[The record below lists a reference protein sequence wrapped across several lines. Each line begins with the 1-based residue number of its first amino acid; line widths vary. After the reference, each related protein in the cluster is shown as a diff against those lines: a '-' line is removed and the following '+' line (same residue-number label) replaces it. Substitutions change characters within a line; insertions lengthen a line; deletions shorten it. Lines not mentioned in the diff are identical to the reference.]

1 MATEKL
7 VTLNETLSKRE
18 LDAIVNVKSRI
29 TNSYEKLDALY
40 GSIEK
45 TKDLISKT
53 SFSVIPPEG
62 GVYDDAT
69 TSTGMAYQSMKAI
82 DALKNRVGNVEIA
95 FDAVQGMLDSKY
107 SPPTGWE
114 KIFGSKERTKIGR
127 QYAEE
132 LEKIQK
138 MHREILWK
146 NLEHLENMVDGLKD
160 KVETDFDSQ
169 EPSTS
174 ALEAY
179 RSVINAISESKEK
192 FLEAHHEIVGL
203 VGGRQK
209 EGNCTGGDLMWAR
222 YAFGDESAGPPGW

>member
-1 MATEKL
+1 M
-7 VTLNETLSKRE
+7 
-18 LDAIVNVKSRI
+18 DAIVNVKSGI

-40 GSIEK
+40 GAIEK
-45 TKDLISKT
+45 TQDLIGKT

-62 GVYDDAT
+62 GVYDDTT

-82 DALKNRVGNVEIA
+82 DALKNRVGNVELA
-95 FDAVQGMLDSKY
+95 FDSAREMLDAKY
-107 SPPTGWE
+107 TPPTGWE
-114 KIFGSKERTKIGR
+114 KIFGSKERKKIGL

-138 MHREILWK
+138 THREILWK
-146 NLEHLENMVDGLKD
+146 NMEHLKNMVDGLKD

-209 EGNCTGGDLMWAR
+209 EGNCTGGDLMWVR
-222 YAFGDESAGPPGW
+222 YAFGDESAGPIGW